1 MIRLVTLLSVT
12 LLLIAC
18 DRQSVTRS
26 EFMDRVALL
35 CGNAYEGTIVSNDP
49 QDDDWRAE
57 RIVMHVRDCS
67 DDEIRSPLYV
77 GDDASRTWILRD
89 EDGKLALRHDHRHED
104 GTPDAI
110 TMYGGPAGASASN
123 ETNSGSRQ
131 NFPADEATK
140 EMFDREG
147 ISESKQ
153 NIWAIEV
160 SPVSNL
166 FAYEMSRPGRYFRI
180 EFDTGNPVDPPAPVN

>member
-1 MIRLVTLLSVT
+1 MIRLSSILCLCLFIS
-12 LLLIAC
+12 AC
-18 DRQSVTRS
+18 DQQSVARS
-26 EFMDRVALL
+26 EFMDRLALL

-57 RIVMHVRDCS
+57 RIIMHVRDCS
-67 DDEIRSPLYV
+67 DDEIRIPLYV
-77 GDDASRTWILRD
+77 GEDASRTWILRD
-89 EDGKLALRHDHRHED
+89 EDGSLALRHDHRHED

-110 TMYGGPAGASASN
+110 TMYGGPASTSLSN

-131 NFPADEATK
+131 NFPADTATK

-147 ISESKQ
+147 IPASKE

-160 SPVSNL
+160 RPLSNL

-180 EFDTGNPVDPPAPVN
+180 EFDTGNPVEPPATDG

>member
-1 MIRLVTLLSVT
+1 MIRLLPLLGMS
-12 LLLIAC
+12 LLAAC
-18 DRQSVTRS
+18 DQQSIARA
-26 EFMDRVALL
+26 EFEGRLSQL
-35 CGNAYEGTIVSNDP
+35 CGNAYEGTIVSNDR

-57 RIVMHVRDCS
+57 RIIMHVRDCS
-67 DDEIRSPLYV
+67 DDEIRIPLYV

-89 EDGKLALRHDHRHED
+89 EDGRLALRHDHRHED

-110 TMYGGPAGASASN
+110 TMYGGTTGTSAAN

-131 NFPADEATK
+131 NFPADQATK
-140 EMFDREG
+140 DMFDREG
-147 ISESKQ
+147 IPESKQ

-160 SPVSNL
+160 RPVSNL

-180 EFDTGNPVDPPAPVN
+180 EFDTSMPVELPATAD